1 MARQG
6 HSLTCEVCNNQ
17 LAVTKVGGVLVCSQ
31 ECYEKMRKWNCRAFA
46 RRSETDATDYKS
58 FKLIDAN
65 LQHHALAQYEAA
77 KRQRANLL
85 DDFLNSGDSQPEQAA
100 THWETSSTKGMPR

>member
-31 ECYEKMRKWNCRAFA
+31 ECYEKMRQW
-46 RRSETDATDYKS
+46 RR
-58 FKLIDAN
+58 
-65 LQHHALAQYEAA
+65 QA
-77 KRQRANLL
+77 KKAKQ
-85 DDFLNSGDSQPEQAA
+85 
-100 THWETSSTKGMPR
+100 